1 MQDDLRESEHLSA
14 PSTDEN
20 FTELLP
26 DLTEQ
31 TLRLNFAIHT
41 YLYLHSQTPWLRP
54 AMSSIEFLFLKVL

>member
-31 TLRLNFAIHT
+31 TSL
-41 YLYLHSQTPWLRP
+41 
-54 AMSSIEFLFLKVL
+54 